1 MRTIQIASKLA
12 KIWFYLLL
20 ILGNLFII
28 FSVLKGI
35 VETNEKYNTPRI
47 IFNNEND
54 LSSIVVD
61 PNNDISPLVLED
73 MYIRQRAFEMKYNRK
88 LKVDEYNEFDEDGK
102 KGEILGAVTGAVM
115 MILAYSIPIYFL
127 FISLMRNNK
136 RYLDYLN
143 GNNVEKYSKNKTW
156 VMICTVLITILFIL
170 PTLGLI
176 LSLTI
181 TQFRSLSKQKSII
194 V

>member
-1 MRTIQIASKLA
+1 MA
-12 KIWFYLLL
+12 KIWFYILL

-47 IFNNEND
+47 IFNSEND

-88 LKVDEYNEFDEDGK
+88 LKV
-102 KGEILGAVTGAVM
+102 
-115 MILAYSIPIYFL
+115 
-127 FISLMRNNK
+127 
-136 RYLDYLN
+136 
-143 GNNVEKYSKNKTW
+143 
-156 VMICTVLITILFIL
+156 
-170 PTLGLI
+170 
-176 LSLTI
+176 
-181 TQFRSLSKQKSII
+181 
-194 V
+194 

>member
-47 IFNNEND
+47 IFNSEND

-115 MILAYSIPIYFL
+115 MILAYSIPIYLL

-136 RYLDYLN
+136 RYLDYLK
-143 GNNVEKYSKNKTW
+143 GNNVEEYSKNKTW
-156 VMICTVLITILFIL
+156 VMICTVLITLLFIL
-170 PTLGLI
+170 PTFGLI

-181 TQFRSLSKQKSII
+181 TQFMSLSKQKSII

>member
-143 GNNVEKYSKNKTW
+143 GNNVEKYSKC
-156 VMICTVLITILFIL
+156 M
-170 PTLGLI
+170 
-176 LSLTI
+176 
-181 TQFRSLSKQKSII
+181 LSK
-194 V
+194 